1 MFHLPVMNQQQL
13 LFYSHWDSLYLM
25 VEQFAAIQATLT
37 DPQVR
42 EAIEEKR

>member
-1 MFHLPVMNQQQL
+1 MFHFPVTKQQQL
-13 LFYSHWDSLYLM
+13 LFHSYWDSLYLM